1 MARYINVGAAVI
13 HSIIHMYQLAAV

>member
-1 MARYINVGAAVI
+1 MARFINVGAAVI